1 MIKALIIENEP
12 PVSDYLVTLLQRN
25 FADVEVVA
33 VCDTIASSLE
43 AIRLYQPDLV
53 FLDVELNP
61 PETGFDIL
69 RKLASID
76 FKVIFT
82 TAYNQYAIPA
92 IKFSALDYLLK
103 PIDEEQLQQ
112 AVKKYLHEKSATSIL
127 QRDSLLSYN
136 HGYDHAKI
144 GLPTVG
150 GYSLVFVRDILYC
163 QGESSQA
170 SIYMAD
176 KKQIVVNR
184 TLKECEEMLEK
195 FGFCRI
201 HKSYLVNVEY
211 IKEYHRGDGG
221 YVVLANGTNLD
232 VSKNYKEEL
241 LLRLKK
247 L

>member
-1 MIKALIIENEP
+1 
-12 PVSDYLVTLLQRN
+12 
-25 FADVEVVA
+25 
-33 VCDTIASSLE
+33 
-43 AIRLYQPDLV
+43 
-53 FLDVELNP
+53 
-61 PETGFDIL
+61 
-69 RKLASID
+69 
-76 FKVIFT
+76 
-82 TAYNQYAIPA
+82 
-92 IKFSALDYLLK
+92 
-103 PIDEEQLQQ
+103 
-112 AVKKYLHEKSATSIL
+112 
-127 QRDSLLSYN
+127 
-136 HGYDHAKI
+136 
-144 GLPTVG
+144 
-150 GYSLVFVRDILYC
+150 
-163 QGESSQA
+163 
-170 SIYMAD
+170 MAD